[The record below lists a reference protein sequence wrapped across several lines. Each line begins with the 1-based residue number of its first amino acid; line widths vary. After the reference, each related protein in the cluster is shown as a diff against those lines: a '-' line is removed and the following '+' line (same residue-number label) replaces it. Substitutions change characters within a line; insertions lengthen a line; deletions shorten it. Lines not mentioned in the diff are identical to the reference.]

1 MNSRTILHLDMDAF
15 FAAVEQSD
23 HPEWQGKPVIVGAD
37 PRNGKGRGVVS
48 TCSYEARVY
57 GVRSAMPISKA
68 YQLCPQA
75 MYVYPRGSRY
85 AEVSRQVMA
94 AIDHYSADVEQI
106 SIDEAFL
113 DITSTQKLF
122 GGARALAVQLK
133 TEVKNT
139 THLTASVGIAPNKFV
154 AKIASDLQKPDGL
167 VIVPDD
173 GVESFLAP
181 LDLSR
186 LWGVGQKTLPI
197 LQQLGLR
204 TIGDLAR
211 FPQEELAKKLGRPGL
226 AFWHLAHGIDHRE
239 VVDDWAAKSISRETT
254 FGQDTADDTVIRQT
268 LLYLCDDLGY
278 EMRKKN
284 IKGRTVT
291 LKIRLH
297 DFSTFTRSRS
307 LEETTDKT
315 SLIWLTIEDLYN
327 SFQRHGQAVRLLGV
341 GMANLNPSEE
351 QLHLFTDETY
361 AADRVDKVMD
371 AVRKKFGE
379 HAITRASLLDNQ
391 HDKDWI
397 REY

>member
-1 MNSRTILHLDMDAF
+1 MSSRTILHLDMDAF
-15 FAAVEQSD
+15 FAAVEQND
-23 HPEWQGKPVIVGAD
+23 HPEWQGRPLIVGAD
-37 PRNGKGRGVVS
+37 PRNGRGRGVVS
-48 TCSYEARVY
+48 TCSYEARVF

-75 MYVYPRGSRY
+75 VYVYPRGGRY

-94 AIDHYSADVEQI
+94 VIDHYSPDVEQI

-122 GGARALAVQLK
+122 GDARALAVQLK
-133 TEVKNT
+133 NEIKTV

-154 AKIASDLQKPDGL
+154 AKIASDLEKPDGL
-167 VIVPDD
+167 VIVAEG
-173 GVESFLAP
+173 GVEAFLAP
-181 LDLSR
+181 LDLGR
-186 LWGVGQKTLPI
+186 LWGVGQKTLPV

-211 FPQEELAKKLGRPGL
+211 FRQEELVKKLGKAGM
-226 AFWHLAHGIDHRE
+226 AFWQLAHGIDHRE

-254 FGQDTADDTVIRQT
+254 FGQDTNDETEIRQT

-284 IKGRTVT
+284 YKGRTVT

-297 DFSTFTRSRS
+297 DFTTFTRSRS
-307 LEETTDKT
+307 LDEATDKT
-315 SLIWLTIEDLYN
+315 SLIWLTIEELFN
-327 SFQRHGQAVRLLGV
+327 SFQRHGKAVRLLGV

-351 QLHLFTDETY
+351 QLHLFADETY
-361 AADRVDKVMD
+361 AADRIDKVMD
-371 AVRKKFGE
+371 VVRKKFGDN
-379 HAITRASLLDNQ
+379 AITRASLLANP